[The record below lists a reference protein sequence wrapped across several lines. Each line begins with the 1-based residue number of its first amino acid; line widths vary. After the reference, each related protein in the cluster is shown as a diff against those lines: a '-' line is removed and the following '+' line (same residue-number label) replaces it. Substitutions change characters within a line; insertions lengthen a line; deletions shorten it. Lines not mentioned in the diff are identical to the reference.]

1 METNRVMTLLW
12 LRWQV
17 IWSNKLF
24 LFTVFSP
31 ILYMTL
37 FATLGN
43 PELNASL
50 IGTGINLVYSYTA
63 GTFVS
68 TMISEEKEKKNLK
81 TLILSGVG
89 RGEYIVSVMVFPLLF
104 SLISSLLIPLI
115 MQIQEMNWG
124 KFLIVVSLTNLIFV
138 LLNLLIAFLAK
149 NQTQTTV
156 CSLTL
161 VIIASFL
168 PLFSSFSPSIDT
180 LMTYSFIGA
189 NAKYFKEL
197 SSYQLT
203 DQTMV
208 VLVIWIFLTSIA
220 LYFAYQKNRKID

>member
-1 METNRVMTLLW
+1 MGNRFMSLLW
-12 LRWQV
+12 LRWQF
-17 IWSNKLF
+17 ILSNKLF

-31 ILYMTL
+31 ILYMGI
-37 FATLGN
+37 FAALGN
-43 PELNASL
+43 PEINASL

-63 GTFVS
+63 GTFAS

-81 TLILSGVG
+81 ALILSGV
-89 RGEYIVSVMVFPLLF
+89 RQGEYILSVVVFPLLF
-104 SLISSLLIPLI
+104 SLISSILIPII
-115 MQIQEMNWG
+115 MQIQDMDWG
-124 KFLIVVSLTNLIFV
+124 KFLVVVSLTNLIFV

-168 PLFSSFSPSIDT
+168 PLFSEFIKSVNKF
-180 LMTYSFIGA
+180 MNYSFIGA

-208 VLVIWIFLTSIA
+208 VLLIWIFLTSIA
-220 LYFAYQKNRKID
+220 LYFAYKKNRKID